1 MPNDIADH
9 REEFLDKIIDSIAE
23 PIFVKD
29 DKHQWVL
36 INKAFCDFLGY
47 KREDLIG
54 RSDFDFFP
62 KEQAQVFWDKDE
74 EVFKSGLENSNE
86 ERLTNA
92 QGLVHT
98 IVTKKTLYI
107 DKKNQK
113 FLVGI
118 IRDVTEQKKSE
129 QMLKDSNA
137 QLQRSLVGTA
147 DALATALEKRDPYT
161 AGHEKRV
168 AKLAATLAGKLG
180 LDQDRIEGMRIT
192 AFLHDIGKIVVPA
205 EILSKPSRLNEYE
218 YSIVKTHPEV
228 GFDILKRL
236 EFKWPIAQIV
246 LQHHERL
253 NGTGYPNGLKGEDM
267 LLEAKILAVA
277 DVVEAMVS
285 HRPYRPALGVD
296 KALEEITLNRNILY
310 DGAVVDAC
318 VKVFKED
325 NFQFDK

>member
-1 MPNDIADH
+1 MPNDFNDDN
-9 REEFLDKIIDSIAE
+9 FLEMIISSIAE

-29 DKHQWVL
+29 EKHSWIL

-47 KREDLIG
+47 KREELIG
-54 RSDFDFFP
+54 KSDFDFFP

-74 EVFKSGLENSNE
+74 EVIKSGMENSNE

-92 QGLVHT
+92 QGVVHT

-107 DKKNQK
+107 DKKGQK

-118 IRDVTEQKKSE
+118 IRDITKQKESE
-129 QMLKDSNA
+129 EKLKISNT

-168 AKLAATLAGKLG
+168 AKLACAVAAQMG
-180 LDQDRIEGMRIT
+180 LPQAQIEGMRIT

-236 EFKWPIAQIV
+236 EFSWPIAQIV

-253 NGTGYPNGLKGEDM
+253 NGSGYPNGLKGEAI

-277 DVVEAMVS
+277 DVVEAKVS
-285 HRPYRPALGVD
+285 HRPYRPALSVD
-296 KALEEITLNRNILY
+296 KALEEITQNRNILY

-318 VKVFKED
+318 VKVIKED
-325 NFQFDK
+325 HFQFDK